1 MTVSVTEPA
10 SSDPPTALS
19 DPQAYLCLKKFNSRL
34 ARCPRTNLPVTFSD
48 IGDECGVPLLYLLPS
63 GCSRWIAASMDPL
76 AKLYGV
82 RMIVVDRP
90 GCGGTGEVPL
100 VERIESSCE
109 MIVSVLEYLDIKPA
123 NILASSAGIYYAL
136 HLSTRHPS
144 IFSTCLNPPPKLYLI
159 APWSPLLPPTHP
171 DYWPFKWDW
180 IPSSLI
186 ATQHITT
193 PHLIKAAE
201 GAQKAYVVSSR
212 AFNTGKS
219 FALKWYRS
227 LTGPEP
233 DEEPITPSFSTNF
246 RTQTVSRP
254 AYTTGLTPVSMPKLT
269 SASSSASTMTLNGLS
284 LESPSDIMS
293 DIPDPHNKPNSVTT
307 HSQDR
312 LKGGITNLTPSA
324 DPTKNRA
331 VEESASDLLRN
342 MRGGNR
348 SFLGEG
354 TAVAHP
360 QVDAGSD
367 GREQGDD
374 DAPKRLWGPCDC
386 CVSCL
391 TNAYMGAENGQGIG
405 QEHLIC
411 LNRGPEDT
419 GSKWLETAVSDLAAT
434 IDFAQ
439 IGDQEETASLE
450 SATGAATAEKDKETK
465 NRRAPVPIDVHVWW
479 GWEDDMV
486 PRKGQL
492 WFNKIMG
499 AYPDTVN
506 LTIHD
511 VKDGDHTD
519 LLSRVEGLH
528 QVLDMVG
535 SQGKQSNSEAETGT
549 GES

>member
-1 MTVSVTEPA
+1 MSTAA
-10 SSDPPTALS
+10 SQPVPSTPTALS
-19 DPQAYLCLKKFNSRL
+19 DPQAYLSLKKFNSRL
-34 ARCPRTNLPVTFSD
+34 SRCPRTDLPVTYSD
-48 IGDECGVPLLYLLPS
+48 IGAEDGVPLLYLLPS

-100 VERIESSCE
+100 IERIDKSCE
-109 MIVSVLEYLDIKPA
+109 MILSVLEHLKVKPA

-136 HLSTRHPS
+136 HLLTRHPS
-144 IFSTCLNPPPKLYLI
+144 AFSTSLHPPPRLFFI

-171 DYWPFKWDW
+171 EYWPFKWDW

-201 GAQKAYVVSSR
+201 NAQKAYVVSTR

-219 FALKWYRS
+219 LALKWYRS

-233 DEEPITPSFSTNF
+233 DDEEPEHTATP
-246 RTQTVSRP
+246 
-254 AYTTGLTPVSMPKLT
+254 TPMPRLT

-284 LESPSDIMS
+284 LESPNDVISDVANPHDGQDEKAS
-293 DIPDPHNKPNSVTT
+293 QSRSKLSSLSSEIP
-307 HSQDR
+307 
-312 LKGGITNLTPSA
+312 NLTPSD
-324 DPTKNRA
+324 DPQKDKA
-331 VEESASDLLRN
+331 LAESAADLLRN
-342 MRGGNR
+342 MRGGNKV
-348 SFLGEG
+348 SLGEG
-354 TAVAHP
+354 TTGPHP
-360 QVDAGSD
+360 QADAGDEEVKD
-367 GREQGDD
+367 G
-374 DAPKRLWGPCDC
+374 PKRLWGPCDC

-391 TNAYMGAENGQGIG
+391 TSAYMSAENSQGIG

-419 GSKWLETAVSDLAAT
+419 GSQWLESATADLAST
-434 IDFAQ
+434 IEFAQ
-439 IGDQEETASLE
+439 IGDEDDTFRRKPDVGEISE
-450 SATGAATAEKDKETK
+450 DKDKELKSRT
-465 NRRAPVPIDVHVWW
+465 VPSPISVHVWW

-492 WFNKIMG
+492 WFNKVMG
-499 AYPDTVN
+499 SYPGIIDLTV
-506 LTIHD
+506 HD
-511 VKDGDHTD
+511 VEDGDHTD

-528 QVLDMVG
+528 QVFDMVR
-535 SQGKQSNSEAETGT
+535 S
-549 GES
+549 

>member
-1 MTVSVTEPA
+1 MTVSITEPA

-246 RTQTVSRP
+246 RTQTVSSP
-254 AYTTGLTPVSMPKLT
+254 AYTTGPTPV
-269 SASSSASTMTLNGLS
+269 
-284 LESPSDIMS
+284 
-293 DIPDPHNKPNSVTT
+293 
-307 HSQDR
+307 
-312 LKGGITNLTPSA
+312 
-324 DPTKNRA
+324 A
-331 VEESASDLLRN
+331 VDESASDLLRN

-367 GREQGDD
+367 GRDQGDD

-465 NRRAPVPIDVHVWW
+465 NRRVPVPIDVHVWW

-511 VKDGDHTD
+511 VEDGDHTD